1 MKAKLGP
8 FEVLLLQLLE
18 ASDDPHGGEL
28 RDAVEAATG
37 RVCAPGAV
45 YTALDRLEQRGL
57 VSSLLGEPTPKRG
70 GKRRR
75 HYRIEKAGR
84 LELAEAVGAMR
95 QLVSGV
101 ATAKARP

>member
-1 MKAKLGP
+1 MKVRLGP
-8 FEVLLLQLLE
+8 FEVLLLQLL
-18 ASDDPHGGEL
+18 ASSDDPHGGEL
-28 RDAVEAATG
+28 RDAVEAANG

-84 LELAEAVGAMR
+84 LALAEAVAAMR
-95 QLVSGV
+95 QLVGGI
-101 ATAKARP
+101 ATAKVKS